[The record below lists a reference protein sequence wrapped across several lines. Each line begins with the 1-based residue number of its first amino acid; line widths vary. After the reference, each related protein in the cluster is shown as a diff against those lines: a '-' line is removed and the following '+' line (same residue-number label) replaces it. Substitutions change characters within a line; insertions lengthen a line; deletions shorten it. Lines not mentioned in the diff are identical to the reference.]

1 MDIINK
7 VKARDGFDSVT
18 AVKNDAVVQV
28 DENLISRTGPRLA
41 EALEEIAKAVY
52 PEVFSE

>member
-1 MDIINK
+1 MDIVDK

>member
-1 MDIINK
+1 M
-7 VKARDGFDSVT
+7 KARDGFDSVT

-28 DENLISRTGPRLA
+28 DENLVSRTGPRLA